1 MRGKLGLVP
10 NPIPSPHHRTQ
21 ERRPTEMEATKILV
35 IDDEPVI
42 CDGCRIALSDQGAVV
57 DTCLS
62 GSQGLESLSGGDYD
76 LALLDMKLADMN
88 GMDIL
93 RRVKNENPDI
103 YIIVMTGYSSV
114 ENAVEAMKLGAFD
127 YISKPF
133 TDDELLISVQRTVEN
148 KRLKDENRALRH
160 QLSERYDFGNIIGED
175 PKILKVFD
183 AIRKV
188 APTDSTV
195 LLSGESGTGKE
206 LFARAIHSH
215 SKRVASPFVAVDC
228 STFSSSLLESELFGH
243 VKGAFTGAYKD
254 KDGIFEA
261 AKHGSLFLDEVANIS
276 LDIQAK
282 LLRAMETREFKPVGA
297 DQLKKSDVRI
307 IAATNRD
314 LKTMVDEGNY
324 REDFFYRLNVFPLF
338 IPALRHRRSDIP
350 RLLYHFLKLYCRQ
363 TGKHVDGFSDDA
375 LDMLVNY
382 HWPGNVR
389 QLKNT
394 VERLVILTDDRI
406 LNYRNLSES
415 WEIKPGQ
422 IPDAVPK
429 TLAELKSVKRD
440 LLENRFGKIEKAFL
454 QMALAATAG
463 NIAQAARQVGMQRSN
478 FSVLMKKH
486 GLTVNSVDTVSRQRN
501 TMNYGPIH

>member
-1 MRGKLGLVP
+1 ME
-10 NPIPSPHHRTQ
+10 PI
-21 ERRPTEMEATKILV
+21 KILV

-42 CDGCRIALSDQGAVV
+42 CEGCRLSLSDKGLLV

-62 GSQGLESLSGGDYD
+62 GTHGLELVLGEEYD
-76 LALLDMKLADMN
+76 LVLLDMKLPDIY

-93 RRVKNENPDI
+93 QRVRKEKPGV

-114 ENAVEAMKLGAFD
+114 QNAVEAMKLGAFD
-127 YISKPF
+127 YLAKPF
-133 TDDELLISVQRTVEN
+133 TEDELWISVQRVVAK
-148 KRLKDENRALRH
+148 KRLKEENLALRH
-160 QLSERYDFGNIIGED
+160 QLCERYDFGNIIGED

-188 APTDSTV
+188 APADTTV

-206 LFARAIHSH
+206 LFARAIHAH
-215 SKRVASPFVAVDC
+215 SNRAAGRFVAVDC

-243 VKGAFTGAYKD
+243 VKGAFTGAVKD

-261 AKHGSLFLDEVANIS
+261 ADHGSLFLDEVANLN

-282 LLRAMETREFKPVGA
+282 LLRAMESREFKPVGGSR
-297 DQLKKSDVRI
+297 LKKFDVRI

-314 LKTMVDEGNY
+314 LKLMVDEGNF
-324 REDFFYRLNVFPLF
+324 REDLFYRLNVFPVF
-338 IPALRHRRSDIP
+338 IPALRERRGDIP

-363 TGKHVDGFSDDA
+363 TGKRVDGFSDEA
-375 LDMLVNY
+375 LERLVNH

-389 QLKNT
+389 QLKNV
-394 VERLVILTDDRI
+394 VERLVILAEDRI
-406 LNYRNLSES
+406 LNYWNLAEDM
-415 WEIKPGQ
+415 EIKPYPS
-422 IPDAVPK
+422 PDIVPR
-429 TLAELKSVKRD
+429 TLAELKSVKRH
-440 LLENRFGKIEKAFL
+440 LLENNFGKIEKAFL
-454 QMALAATAG
+454 QKALAAADG

-486 GLTVNSVDTVSRQRN
+486 GLTANTADSTSRKENAMQ
-501 TMNYGPIH
+501 